1 MQHNHEA
8 ALKQRHQILDRLI
21 AAAECQLSAN
31 DLAIRQ
37 LKKNRL
43 KIKDELFGH

>member
-8 ALKQRHQILDRLI
+8 ALKQRHQALDRMI
-21 AAAECQLSAN
+21 ALAECQPSAD
-31 DLAIRQ
+31 DLTIRR